1 MKTIKIIKA
10 ANKDPKLIR
19 KAIRENTNKEEIKTK
34 SFIHPK
40 LVDLINALRTI
51 EWSTFDTSEEISQ
64 LAQKFKLFPIQ
75 IATLKRLSN
84 EIKTEKTKQDQ

>member
-40 LVDLINALRTI
+40 LVDLINALRAI

>member
-34 SFIHPK
+34 SSTNPK
-40 LVDLINALRTI
+40 LVDLINALREI